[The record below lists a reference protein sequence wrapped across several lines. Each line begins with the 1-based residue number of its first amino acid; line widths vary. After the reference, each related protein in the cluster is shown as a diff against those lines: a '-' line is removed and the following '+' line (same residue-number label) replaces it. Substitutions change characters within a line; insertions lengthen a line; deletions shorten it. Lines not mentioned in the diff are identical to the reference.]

1 MVRITKRDIAV
12 RDFMTRPP
20 NEITTPIIE
29 AVSEVL
35 ETPVETVPPLSDAIN
50 IDGLEE
56 LITDDP
62 AHDVT
67 VTFAYAGLRVLVHSD
82 RTVYVR
88 PLQHARIARG
98 TNDDT
103 R

>member
-1 MVRITKRDIAV
+1 M
-12 RDFMTRPP
+12 
-20 NEITTPIIE
+20 PIIE

-35 ETPVETVPPLSDAIN
+35 ETPVETVPPLSDAIDV
-50 IDGLEE
+50 DGLEE
-56 LITDDP
+56 LITHDP

-82 RTVYVR
+82 GTVYVR
-88 PLQHARIARG
+88 PLQNARIARG
-98 TNDDT
+98 TNDDN

>member
-1 MVRITKRDIAV
+1 MAPT
-12 RDFMTRPP
+12 T
-20 NEITTPIIE
+20 NEITMPITE
-29 AVSEVL
+29 AVSAVVER
-35 ETPVETVPPLSDAIN
+35 PVETLPPLSDTIN
-50 IDGLEE
+50 VDGLET
-56 LITDDP
+56 LMTDDP

-88 PLQHARIARG
+88 PLQNAPNG
-98 TNDDT
+98 PKTEMNDDN

>member
-1 MVRITKRDIAV
+1 
-12 RDFMTRPP
+12 MTQLP
-20 NEITTPIIE
+20 NEITTPISE

-35 ETPVETVPPLSDAIN
+35 DKPIDTLPPLSES
-50 IDGLEE
+50 IDVGGLEA
-56 LITDDP
+56 LITDNP

-67 VTFAYAGLRVLVHSD
+67 VTFVYAGLHILVHSD

-88 PLQHARIARG
+88 PIQRG
-98 TNDDT
+98 STGPRNKISEGN